1 MLIAT
6 FGPAT
11 QWVGKTITYENGL
24 FTLEGY
30 GPIPAQGVLDY
41 DRQGH
46 LVWAYDGLRE
56 WVQQVAAAGLG
67 EQPAAQRKRF
77 PVWAI
82 GAIVLFGVGIL
93 VVIVGIIGAIAIP
106 AFVAQRDE
114 AKQSSVISGIR
125 SIDVGVRSW
134 AVDNGDVCPE
144 PSLVSPSG
152 VGTYSTSW
160 PTNPYT
166 GQPMTQGTGP
176 GDFRYTVSADGASF
190 ELAGMGED
198 GSVLI
203 TVP

>member
-6 FGPAT
+6 FGPTT

-24 FTLEGY
+24 FTLEGH
-30 GPIPAQGVLDY
+30 GPIPAHGVLDY
-41 DRQGH
+41 DGQGH
-46 LVWAYDGLRE
+46 LAWAYEGLRE
-56 WVQQVAAAGLG
+56 WVQQVAAVGPG
-67 EQPAAQRKRF
+67 EQPAAWRKRF

-82 GAIVLFGVGIL
+82 VLLVVGIL
-93 VVIVGIIGAIAIP
+93 VVISGVIAAIAIP
-106 AFVAQRDE
+106 VFVAQRDE
-114 AKQSSVISGIR
+114 AKQSSVTSGVR
-125 SIDVGVRSW
+125 SIDVGVQSW
-134 AVDNGDVCPE
+134 AVDNGDAYPE

-152 VGTYSTSW
+152 VGTYLTSW

-190 ELAGMGED
+190 ELVGMGEG

>member
-6 FGPAT
+6 FGPT
-11 QWVGKTITYENGL
+11 TRWVGKTITYENGL
-24 FTLEGY
+24 FTLDGH

-46 LVWAYDGLRE
+46 LACAYDDLRD

-82 GAIVLFGVGIL
+82 VLLVVGIL
-93 VVIVGIIGAIAIP
+93 VVIFGIIGAIAIP
-106 AFVAQRDE
+106 VFVAQRDE
-114 AKQSSVISGIR
+114 AKQSSVTSGIR
-125 SIDVGVRSW
+125 SIDVGVQSW
-134 AVDNGDVCPE
+134 AVDNGDVYPE

-152 VGTYSTSW
+152 VGTYLTSW

-190 ELAGMGED
+190 ELVGMGED